1 MQLRCPYCQTMF
13 ALTRETVEAAYA
25 QMVKE
30 GLHHYDAHCPRCRRA
45 VFVTREQFE
54 RFNPALK
61 NQPPEAAK
69 AAGAAKTAKPPAEKR
84 SAPKAAKK
92 KPQPKKKAGA
102 KKS

>member
-61 NQPPEAAK
+61 KPPEAAK
-69 AAGAAKTAKPPAEKR
+69 AAGAAKPAKPPAEKR